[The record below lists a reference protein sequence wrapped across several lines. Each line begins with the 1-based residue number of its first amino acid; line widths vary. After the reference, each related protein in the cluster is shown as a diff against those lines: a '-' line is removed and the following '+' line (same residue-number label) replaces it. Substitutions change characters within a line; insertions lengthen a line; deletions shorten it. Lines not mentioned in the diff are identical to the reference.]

1 MGAKGKGSEAGEL
14 LALWRE
20 TGDATARDRLVAE
33 HLPLVRRI
41 CRRFSY
47 LGEPM
52 DDLVQVG
59 AIGLLKAIHKYDPD
73 RGSVLAAFA
82 IPVIVGELKNY
93 FRDHGWA
100 VKMPRKLQQQ
110 KLAVDRMVATLS
122 QTLGRSPTVPEIA
135 EATGLCQEQVYET
148 FVLERIGRPLSLD
161 AAYDCDDDGGEE
173 PATILDYLGRE
184 SPELEGLAENLDLVS
199 ALQRLDPRDQAII
212 RLKFCFELSQAEIG
226 ERLGISQMHVSRLQ
240 RNALNK
246 LKTAL
251 LGQSWGGDCT
261 QFLELPPPPDSSLR
275 SE

>member
-14 LALWRE
+14 LALWLD
-20 TGDATARDRLVAE
+20 TGDATARDRLVAD

-41 CRRFSY
+41 CQRFSY

-52 DDLVQVG
+52 EDLVQIG
-59 AIGLLKAIHKYDPD
+59 AIGLLKAIRKYDPD
-73 RGSVLAAFA
+73 RGSVLVAFA
-82 IPVIVGELKNY
+82 IPVIVGEIKNY

-110 KLAVDRMVATLS
+110 KLAVDRTVATLS
-122 QTLGRSPTVPEIA
+122 QSLGRSPTVPEIA

-148 FVLERIGRPLSLD
+148 LVVERIGRPLSLD
-161 AAYDCDDDGGEE
+161 AAYDDGYGGEE

-184 SPELEGLAENLDLVS
+184 SPELEGLAETLDLKS
-199 ALQRLDPRDQAII
+199 ALRRLDSRDQTII
-212 RLKFCFELSQAEIG
+212 RLKFRFGLSQAAIG

-251 LGQSWGGDCT
+251 LGQAWGG
-261 QFLELPPPPDSSLR
+261 
-275 SE
+275 